1 MGSKTKAYGTQFDL
15 IGSQNKDEPSLKR
28 KLTFVLLIKSW
39 NMGELTLTKKDVG
52 PHTTMALK
60 KRRFYKQI
68 FTPTM
73 ALAGTQEYKNA
84 PKKNETR
91 VERERRTMR
100 GDVEFQSCEICRFTP
115 K

>member
-1 MGSKTKAYGTQFDL
+1 MIFQIDLDKIRYWSSHDYG
-15 IGSQNKDEPSLKR
+15 I
-28 KLTFVLLIKSW
+28 
-39 NMGELTLTKKDVG
+39 
-52 PHTTMALK
+52 K
-60 KRRFYKQI
+60 KRFFKQI

-100 GDVEFQSCEICRFTP
+100 GDVEF
-115 K
+115 

>member
-1 MGSKTKAYGTQFDL
+1 
-15 IGSQNKDEPSLKR
+15 
-28 KLTFVLLIKSW
+28 
-39 NMGELTLTKKDVG
+39 
-52 PHTTMALK
+52 
-60 KRRFYKQI
+60 
-68 FTPTM
+68 M